1 MTWYAW
7 FAFVAFLYC
16 LAGFVFHFSRLIR
29 LGVPRDFSRPAGTP
43 GSAIVYSFTGAMD
56 PRKKESAYLHLP
68 TYTAGLFYHGGTFVS
83 FLVFVLFFFFGIR
96 PVEFWKWLAIA
107 TLSLS
112 GMSGLSILVKR
123 IVLEKLRSLSSPD
136 DYLSNIL
143 LTIFQLLTVWMLL
156 SDSVVPFYYLWS
168 GLLLLYIPVGKLKH
182 VVYFFAA
189 RVHAGFFYGRRGIW
203 PAARP

>member
-1 MTWYAW
+1 
-7 FAFVAFLYC
+7 
-16 LAGFVFHFSRLIR
+16 
-29 LGVPRDFSRPAGTP
+29 
-43 GSAIVYSFTGAMD
+43 MD

-68 TYTAGLFYHGGTFVS
+68 TYTAGLIYHGGTFVS
-83 FLVFVLFFFFGIR
+83 FLLFALLFFFGIR
-96 PVEFWKWLAIA
+96 PVDFWKWLAIGM
-107 TLSLS
+107 LSLS
-112 GMSGLSILVKR
+112 GISGLSILVKR

-143 LTIFQLLTVWMLL
+143 LTIFQLLTLWMLL

-168 GLLLLYIPVGKLKH
+168 GLLLLYMPVGKLKH

-189 RVHAGFFYGRRGIW
+189 RVHSGLFYGRRGIW